1 MENNKLVLIEDTRV
15 PYVEQEVDN
24 IVAKRGALFMTN
36 LKNEVQKRGFKIAHT
51 KKDSIEIP
59 NTTPNIIHVV
69 MDYGKTYR

>member
-1 MENNKLVLIEDTRV
+1 MENNKLVLIEDTRF

-24 IVAKRGALFMTN
+24 IVVKRGALFMTN
-36 LKNEVQKRGFKIAHT
+36 LKNEVHKRGFKITHI

-59 NTTPNIIHVV
+59 NTTPNIIQFV